1 MIVSSLLDTVNPR
14 ISAESQLN
22 AGSSDKRRVPNKRR
36 VTGGYDYDG
45 MYTVISGLT
54 MNRHLVASKQ

>member
-22 AGSSDKRRVPNKRR
+22 AGSSDKRRVSNKRR

-45 MYTVISGLT
+45 MYRNFWIDYEQTSGCF
-54 MNRHLVASKQ
+54 